1 MAGGWSRDGAEHEQM
16 DATVNDALERAR
28 RSLPTG
34 VSAEFCDECGNSIP
48 EARRLAL
55 PGIQHCVSCQT
66 ALEQEAKAVELFN
79 RRGSCLLYT
88 SPSPRDRQKSRMP
101 SSA

>member
-28 RSLPTG
+28 RAIPSG
-34 VSAEFCDECGNSIP
+34 DSAEFCDECGEPIA

-55 PGIQHCVSCQT
+55 PGVQHCVRCQT
-66 ALEQEAKAVELFN
+66 ELEQEARAAELFN
-79 RRGSCLLYT
+79 RRGSKDSQL
-88 SPSPRDRQKSRMP
+88 R
-101 SSA
+101 